1 MKYKNLIIYLSI
13 LFTIILIG
21 CENFSNN
28 PSTKTSTK
36 QDNTYYYPY
45 IGTECSKEQSIS
57 KAFLTIVENSQ
68 DARPQS
74 GLSDADIIFETSA
87 EGGIPRFICLFQSKN
102 PNCIGPIRSTRAYF
116 NDISHFTNLPYA
128 HCGGS
133 EEALNQI
140 SSDSSLMSINE
151 ISNGS
156 YFWRD
161 NSRNAPHNLYTSSE
175 NILNAI
181 KDKGWKYENTPI
193 FTFDDMKKKNTYEN
207 ANNIF
212 ITSSSVYST
221 NYVYSNDK
229 YIKYMDNEIAIDK
242 NTNSNLTFNNIII
255 QKTNITTQDDNSHL
269 TIPLTGI
276 GDGYIFREGKIINM
290 HWSRASEN
298 DPIIFYDDNNKKISL
313 SKGNTIW
320 HIIDN
325 NTKIEARE

>member
-13 LFTIILIG
+13 LLTTTLIG
-21 CENFSNN
+21 CEIFSNSS
-28 PSTKTSTK
+28 STQTSNK
-36 QDNTYYYPY
+36 QDTIFYYPY
-45 IGTECSKEQSIS
+45 IGTKCSKEQSTS

-68 DARPQS
+68 GARPQS

-116 NDISHFTNLPYA
+116 NDIAHLTGLPYA

-140 SSDSSLMSINE
+140 TSDSSLMSINE
-151 ISNGS
+151 INNGS

-175 NILNAI
+175 NVITAI
-181 KDKGWKYENTPI
+181 NDKGWNYENTPI
-193 FTFDDMKKKNTYEN
+193 FTFGDINNKNIYEN
-207 ANNIF
+207 AKNIS
-212 ITSSSVYST
+212 ITPSSVYST
-221 NYVYSNDK
+221 NYIYENNK
-229 YIKYMDNEIAIDK
+229 YVKYMDNEIAIDK

-255 QKTNITTQDDNSHL
+255 QKTNISIQDDNSHL
-269 TIPLTGI
+269 TIPLIGS
-276 GDGYIFREGKIINM
+276 GDGYILREGKIINM
-290 HWSRASEN
+290 HWTRQSEN
-298 DPIIFYDDNNKKISL
+298 DFITFYDDNNNKISL

-320 HIIDN
+320 HIVDN
-325 NTKIEARE
+325 NTKIETRE